1 MHLHAVSANK
11 RSEIIDALA
20 AVNLDYVVPLHCTGM
35 KAIVEMK
42 MKMGDR
48 CKIMTGGQ
56 YMTV

>member
-1 MHLHAVSANK
+1 MLSAQINEI
-11 RSEIIDALA
+11 EIIDALA
-20 AVNLDYVVPLHCTGM
+20 AMNLDYVVPLHCTGM